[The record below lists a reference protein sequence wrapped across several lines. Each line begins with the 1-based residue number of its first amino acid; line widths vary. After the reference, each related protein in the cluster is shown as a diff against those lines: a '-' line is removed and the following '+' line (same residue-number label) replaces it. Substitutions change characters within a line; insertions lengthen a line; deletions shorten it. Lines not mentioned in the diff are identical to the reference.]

1 MFSNTHDLSNVL
13 TFLSQGRR
21 ALQSHS
27 GQDYLSLLF
36 WLLTYFFGAKSP
48 DAYFS
53 AGVTPSKVCPTSLT
67 RILPRV
73 LWAHCLC
80 PWFAFASRFPP
91 TLCPQIFPKVCHPMS
106 PWVVTFLKFI
116 NTRVISLCSPSGLWT
131 PANGVQKLWVKN
143 NGSTFFYWFPLLHN
157 MLSGIAQSFSQ
168 VLFASF
174 WDKKCDRRHRQ
185 TGANGPLLDAAL

>member
-1 MFSNTHDLSNVL
+1 MICPISLPFFHKGDEPFSHILAKIIWVCSSGFWHIFLEQSPQTP
-13 TFLSQGRR
+13 TFPLAFFPPRFVPQVWPEFCQGSFEPI
-21 ALQSHS
+21 AF
-27 GQDYLSLLF
+27 D
-36 WLLTYFFGAKSP
+36 
-48 DAYFS
+48 
-53 AGVTPSKVCPTSLT
+53 
-67 RILPRV
+67 
-73 LWAHCLC
+73 

-157 MLSGIAQSFSQ
+157 MLSSIAQSFSQ